1 MEHIATPE
9 FVALFENN
17 PLYSQEGNSD
27 PLVIT
32 KVFDTFG
39 SATWYLTEYNPV
51 DKIAFGYVVGLG
63 NDEWGYVSIVELEGI
78 IHDSLGV
85 PRIERDL
92 YFTQAV
98 FSEVVK
104 QI

>member
-1 MEHIATPE
+1 MKHIATPE
-9 FVALFENN
+9 FIALFENHQ
-17 PLYSQEGNSD
+17 LYSQESNSD

-32 KVFDTFG
+32 KLFDTYG

-63 NDEWGYVSIVELEGI
+63 TDEWGYVSTNELEGI
-78 IHDSLGV
+78 IHSTLGV

-92 YFTQAV
+92 YFTQV
-98 FSEVVK
+98 KFSEVVK
-104 QI
+104 